1 MPVRA
6 RPVSTGRAPRPKPRM
21 MTGSGLTVAEAAGDA
36 RPARRVQPLIRV
48 GLAHASSLPGLSSSG
63 TRGVS
68 PRRRPGTPA
77 GAKTYGRPGK
87 RMAGPGGNVGSMGN
101 TGQVTYSPGD
111 TERWA
116 AEPPKRAGRTEFQR
130 DRARVLH
137 SSALRRLAAKTQVVR
152 AGSGDFPRTRLTH
165 TLECAQI
172 GRELGAALGCD
183 PDLVDAAC
191 LAHDLGHPPF
201 GHNGESALA
210 ALADPGGLLACGGF
224 EGNAQSLRLLTRLEP
239 KVPGAGL
246 NLTRATLDAAL
257 KYPWLA
263 PAPGRAGDVPAAP
276 GEDLPGENPGLH
288 APAKYG
294 AYQSDRAVF
303 DWVRGGV
310 PGHRRCLEA
319 QVMDWADDVAYSV
332 HDVEDGLQAG
342 LVSMKSLND
351 HSERA
356 RVCAVALAYYCPPGW
371 GVTAA
376 ELETV
381 FAEFMRLDCWQFS
394 FDGGPAAL
402 AAAKNLTSEL
412 VGRLCQAA
420 QDGTRGAA
428 GAAPLS
434 RYDADLAVPRR
445 QLLEC
450 ALLKAV
456 AAHYVMSQPRAV
468 AEQARERDVITE
480 LALAIERG
488 APATLDPVFQ
498 PAWDGAADDAE
509 RHRVVIDQLASLTDT
524 SALAW
529 HARLA

>member
-1 MPVRA
+1 
-6 RPVSTGRAPRPKPRM
+6 VS
-21 MTGSGLTVAEAAGDA
+21 
-36 RPARRVQPLIRV
+36 
-48 GLAHASSLPGLSSSG
+48 H
-63 TRGVS
+63 TRE
-68 PRRRPGTPA
+68 
-77 GAKTYGRPGK
+77 
-87 RMAGPGGNVGSMGN
+87 
-101 TGQVTYSPGD
+101 VTYSPRD
-111 TERWA
+111 ADRWVT
-116 AEPPKRAGRTEFQR
+116 EPPKRPGRTEFQR

-165 TLECAQI
+165 SLECAQI

-210 ALADPGGLLACGGF
+210 ALADAGGALACGGF

-246 NLTRATLDAAL
+246 NLARATLDAAL
-257 KYPWLA
+257 KYPWLQGQPPLA
-263 PAPGRAGDVPAAP
+263 ANPAP
-276 GEDLPGENPGLH
+276 ENVTLH
-288 APAKYG
+288 LPAKYG
-294 AYQSDRAVF
+294 AYQSDRSAF
-303 DWVRGGV
+303 EWIRAGV
-310 PGHRRCLEA
+310 PARRRCLEA

-342 LVSMKSLND
+342 LVSLKNLND
-351 HSERA
+351 HSERV
-356 RVCAVALAYYCPPGW
+356 RVSAVALTHYCSPEW
-371 GVTAA
+371 AVTAA
-376 ELETV
+376 ELEAV
-381 FAEFMRLDCWQFS
+381 FTEFMGLDCWQFG
-394 FDGGPAAL
+394 FDGGPASM

-420 QDGTRGAA
+420 EDGTRAAA
-428 GAAPLS
+428 GPDPLS
-434 RYDADLAVPRR
+434 RYDADLVVPRG

-456 AAHYVMSQPRAV
+456 AAHYVMTRKDAV
-468 AEQARERDVITE
+468 TEQAREREVITE
-480 LALAIERG
+480 LALAVERG

-498 PAWDGAADDAE
+498 PAWDGAADDQE
-509 RHRVVIDQLASLTDT
+509 RRRVIIDQLASLTDT

-529 HARLA
+529 HDRLT

>member
-1 MPVRA
+1 
-6 RPVSTGRAPRPKPRM
+6 
-21 MTGSGLTVAEAAGDA
+21 VA
-36 RPARRVQPLIRV
+36 
-48 GLAHASSLPGLSSSG
+48 
-63 TRGVS
+63 
-68 PRRRPGTPA
+68 
-77 GAKTYGRPGK
+77 
-87 RMAGPGGNVGSMGN
+87 
-101 TGQVTYSPGD
+101 YSPGD
-111 TERWA
+111 TDRWV

-165 TLECAQI
+165 SLECAQI

-210 ALADPGGLLACGGF
+210 ALADPGGMLACGGF

-239 KVPGAGL
+239 KIPGAGL

-257 KYPWLA
+257 KYPWFPEEA
-263 PAPGRAGDVPAAP
+263 PAAP
-276 GEDLPGENPGLH
+276 GNPTVHL
-288 APAKYG
+288 PAKYG
-294 AYQSDRAVF
+294 AYHCDISAFEWIRA
-303 DWVRGGV
+303 GA
-310 PGHRRCLEA
+310 PGRRRCLEA

-342 LVSMKSLND
+342 LISLKNLAD
-351 HSERA
+351 PAERVH
-356 RVCAVALAYYCPPGW
+356 VCAVALTHYCPTSW
-371 GVTAA
+371 DVTAA

-381 FAEFMRLDCWQFS
+381 FTEFMRLGCWQFS
-394 FDGGPAAL
+394 FDGGPASL

-412 VGRLCQAA
+412 VGRLCRAA
-420 QDGTRGAA
+420 QDGTRAVA
-428 GAAPLS
+428 GPAPLR
-434 RYDADLAVPRR
+434 RYAADLVVPRR

-456 AAHYVMSQPRAV
+456 AAHYVMSRRGAMT
-468 AEQARERDVITE
+468 EQAREREVITD
-480 LALAIERG
+480 LALSLART

-498 PAWDGAADDAE
+498 PAWDSAASDAE
-509 RHRVVIDQLASLTDT
+509 RYRVIIDQIASLTDT

-529 HARLA
+529 HARLS